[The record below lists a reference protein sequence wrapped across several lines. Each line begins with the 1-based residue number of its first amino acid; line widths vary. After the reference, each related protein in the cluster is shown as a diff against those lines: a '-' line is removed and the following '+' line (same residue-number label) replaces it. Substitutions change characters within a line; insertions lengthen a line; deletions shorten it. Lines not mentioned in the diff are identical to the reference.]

1 MKKLRVITRTTM
13 FVVMMTYFSY
23 DYKRLI
29 NDYPSILSPS
39 SPFLPNKTIDFRMF
53 QPESNNYCLTNKET
67 SIPKPTNKNH
77 ENDVCSEIMLFLPG
91 VDFANY
97 GHGSQLN
104 NYIAAS
110 MIATSMGL
118 PMLLLEPPPK
128 KQKFQKGSQFGCPPV
143 IASLPKGADIS
154 RFPSGL
160 SRLIDHPSWLSRGCS
175 IPSCPQIQDYDKL
188 VNSLAEG
195 GYRIANFHCHDSKR
209 GGKATKVYV
218 TAAYNVRSRV
228 QYLNDALEEGDIS
241 LEQIQLW
248 ALSLG
253 SSIVEAEQVLNI
265 SDTQQ
270 FWDVAMA
277 LMNRSGIL
285 KLQPWITRDVES
297 RIKSFRLPFM
307 QNQTNFDYD
316 AIHIRRGDKLLE
328 ESKEEV
334 EQYWRSRGLDRP
346 PVNYIPFV
354 HYLRH
359 YVNSDC
365 ISRGVKTIDRNVYVA
380 TDDPM
385 IVKEEIANL
394 TKVNGTE
401 DGTLLVD
408 GCYSLKFH
416 FHPTQSDATAETFHI
431 QHGGPKGN
439 CVSRYDRSIAALSDL
454 MILTKSSTFTGE
466 YNSNWGRLVRLMRI
480 YLDTCADNETAINKT
495 IRIKDVR
502 IAFGSETPLPSG
514 L

>member
-1 MKKLRVITRTTM
+1 
-13 FVVMMTYFSY
+13 MMTYFFH

-29 NDYPSILSPS
+29 NIYLNTS
-39 SPFLPNKTIDFRMF
+39 SQLPTLHQNKTIDFSIL
-53 QPESNNYCLTNKET
+53 QPENDNFCPTNKEILDPT
-67 SIPKPTNKNH
+67 SRNKIQESH
-77 ENDVCSEIMLFLPG
+77 VCREILLFLPG

-118 PMLLLEPPPK
+118 PMLLLEPPLK
-128 KQKFQKGSQFGCPPV
+128 KQKFKKGSQFGCPPV
-143 IASLPKGADIS
+143 IASLPKGADITK
-154 RFPSGL
+154 FPSGL
-160 SRLIDHPSWLSRGCS
+160 SRLIDHPRWLSHGCS

-188 VNSLAEG
+188 VKSIAEG
-195 GYRIANFHCHDSKR
+195 GYRIAHFHCQDSNR
-209 GGKATKVYV
+209 SGNATKVYV
-218 TAAYNVRSRV
+218 TAAYNVRSRL
-228 QYLNDALEEGDIS
+228 QYLNDALEKGDIFRD
-241 LEQIQLW
+241 QVQLW

-253 SSIVEAEQVLNI
+253 SSIEEAEHVSNI

-270 FWDVAMA
+270 FWNLAMA

-285 KLQPWITRDVES
+285 RLQPWIIRDVES
-297 RIKSFRLPFM
+297 RIKSFDLPFL
-307 QNQTNFDYD
+307 QDQLDIDYD

-334 EQYWRSRGLDRP
+334 DQYWRSRGHDHP

-359 YVNSDC
+359 YVSSDC
-365 ISRGVKTIDRNVYVA
+365 ISQGVKTIYRNVYVA

-385 IVKEEIANL
+385 IVKEEIKNL

-416 FHPTQSDATAETFHI
+416 FHPTQSNATAEMFHI
-431 QHGGPKGN
+431 QHGGPKGD
-439 CVSRYDRSIAALSDL
+439 CVSRYERSIAALSDL
-454 MILTKSSTFTGE
+454 VILSRSSTFVGE

-480 YLDTCADNETAINKT
+480 SMSNCVKKENGIMGVNER

-502 IAFGSETPLPSG
+502 VAFGSETPLPSG